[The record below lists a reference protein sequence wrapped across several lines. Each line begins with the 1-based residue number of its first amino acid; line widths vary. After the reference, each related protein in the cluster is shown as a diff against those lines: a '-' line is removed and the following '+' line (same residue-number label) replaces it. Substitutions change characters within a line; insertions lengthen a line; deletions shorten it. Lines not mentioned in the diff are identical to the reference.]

1 MDEEAATCVID
12 NGSYM
17 TKAGFAGEDAPRAVF
32 PTIVK
37 RQLFAGVMVGMDQ
50 RDCYVGSEALSKR
63 SNFIIKHP
71 VQNGIGTNWDD
82 MVCSFKCTH

>member
-1 MDEEAATCVID
+1 MDEETATCVID

-32 PTIVK
+32 PTIVR
-37 RQLFAGVMVGMDQ
+37 RQRFAGVMMGMTQ
-50 RDCYVGSEALSKR
+50 RGCYVGSEALSKR

-71 VQNGIGTNWDD
+71 VQHGIVTNWDG
-82 MVCSFKCTH
+82 MVCPLKCAH

>member
-1 MDEEAATCVID
+1 MDEETATCVID

-17 TKAGFAGEDAPRAVF
+17 TKAGFTGE
-32 PTIVK
+32 I
-37 RQLFAGVMVGMDQ
+37 VGMDQ

-71 VQNGIGTNWDD
+71 VQHGIVTNWDD
-82 MVCSFKCTH
+82 MLCPSKCAH